1 MTRSSNSIYNLFFEN
16 KISSFLFDSISAIT
30 QKERFQNALLNT
42 SEKKELSQVCLLSF
56 PFTEAGQLQLKK

>member
-16 KISSFLFDSISAIT
+16 KISLFLFDSISAIT

-42 SEKKELSQVCLLSF
+42 SEKKELSKVCLLSF